1 MFIEGGPVI
10 TSVAMVRIATLP
22 LLVGLGLAAAGVVT
36 CVTAAPDDPRAFP
49 AIEDLLIIGGIA
61 VRVLGST
68 RERRRPRPPDPQ

>member
-49 AIEDLLIIGGIA
+49 ALEDLLIIGGIA
-61 VRVLGST
+61 VMVLGSA
-68 RERRRPRPPDPQ
+68 RDRRRRVGQ

>member
-61 VRVLGST
+61 VMVLGST

>member
-10 TSVAMVRIATLP
+10 TSAAMVRIATLP

-36 CVTAAPDDPRAFP
+36 CVPAAPDDPRAFP

-61 VRVLGST
+61 VMVLGST

>member
-10 TSVAMVRIATLP
+10 TSAAMVRIATLP

-61 VRVLGST
+61 VMVLGST